1 MFPFWIDSFG
11 GIFAQIAAAFI
22 AVTACLL
29 ALADNACW

>member
-11 GIFAQIAAAFI
+11 GIFAQVVAAVL

-29 ALADNACW
+29 ALGGNIG